1 MHRLL
6 LFIRRVYVLL
16 IFLLLEGFAIH
27 YYANSSPYTKARIL
41 TVSNRAV
48 GWFYTQVSGVA
59 HFFSLGETNRLLERR
74 VGELENE
81 LAFYREYYGGEALAA
96 IRDSIDSPY
105 DYVMGHVVRNSVNR
119 SENYFMVRVNR
130 EDAPRL
136 QRGMAV
142 VSVDGYM
149 AGYVENTDGRNAI
162 CISALN
168 RSFRASGS
176 IRGTGHFGSISWPGR
191 DARHL
196 MLSEIPKY
204 AEVASGD
211 TIVTTSYSLYF
222 PEGILIGT
230 VDGIET
236 VESTASYNIDV
247 VMGADMSRLRDVML
261 ISNPEAFERFKLEE
275 DTLGRVVNP

>member
-16 IFLLLEGFAIH
+16 IFLLLEGFAVH

-48 GWFYTQVSGVA
+48 GWFYTQVSGVT
-59 HFFSLGETNRLLERR
+59 HFFSLAETNRLLENR

-81 LAFYREYYGGEALAA
+81 LAFYREYYGNEALSA
-96 IRDSIDSPY
+96 IRDSVSAPY

-119 SENYFMVRVNR
+119 AENYFMVRVNQK
-130 EDAPRL
+130 DASRL
-136 QRGMAV
+136 ERGMAV
-142 VSVDGYM
+142 VSVDGCM

-168 RSFRASGS
+168 KSFRASGS
-176 IRGTGHFGSISWPGR
+176 ISGTGHFGSISWPGR

-196 MLSEIPKY
+196 MLSEVPKY
-204 AEVASGD
+204 AEVAIGD

-222 PEGILIGT
+222 PEGIVIGT
-230 VDGIET
+230 VDGLET
-236 VESTASYNIDV
+236 VESTASYNIGV
-247 VMGADMSRLRDVML
+247 MMGADMSRLRDVML
-261 ISNPEAFERFKLEE
+261 ISNKEGLDRFKLEE
-275 DTLGRVVNP
+275 ETLGGVVNP